1 MTTEQESGR
10 LRFCLYWWLQ
20 RRSVL
25 GDVEAVVKLL
35 VASEA
40 AASRGVVGVLSR
52 SRQLPSAGG
61 FILETDG
68 GKPGLYKVPVQSA
81 PLAGACAEAALR
93 VLRDYGAELGDFRAV
108 GLAEAEAGR
117 MNIA

>member
-1 MTTEQESGR
+1 MS
-10 LRFCLYWWLQ
+10 
-20 RRSVL
+20 
-25 GDVEAVVKLL
+25 LL

-52 SRQLPSAGG
+52 SRQLPTAGG
-61 FILETDG
+61 LILETDG

-81 PLAGACAEAALR
+81 PLAGACAAAALR

-117 MNIA
+117 MDIA